1 MFRPKVQYP
10 EVRQGSN
17 ETSCTLKSKLIRSDC
32 IPSLFDK
39 GNLQKHKY
47 LAHTVACLYARA
59 RAQERYLS
67 SVVFTKAEHIVKLI
81 DTLHSSWLLSRSI

>member
-1 MFRPKVQYP
+1 MFWPKVQYP

-17 ETSCTLKSKLIRSDC
+17 ETSCRPTLKSKLIRSDC
-32 IPSLFDK
+32 FPSLFDK
-39 GNLQKHKY
+39 GNLLKHKY

-67 SVVFTKAEHIVKLI
+67 SVVFTKAEHTAKLI
-81 DTLHSSWLLSRSI
+81 DTLHS